1 MNQILVVFC
10 TCPDENVA
18 RELARGLVEQR
29 LAACVNI
36 LPEIRSIYR
45 WQGAVSEDGES
56 LMVIKTSRSAW
67 GRLENWLNRNH
78 PYDLPELIAMPVD
91 QGLPAYLEWVVQ
103 ESEP

>member
-1 MNQILVVFC
+1 MNRILVVFC
-10 TCPDENVA
+10 TCPDEKVA
-18 RELARGLVEQR
+18 RDLAARLVEQK

-67 GRLENWLNRNH
+67 GRLENWLSRNH

-91 QGLPAYLEWVVQ
+91 KGLPAYLEWVVQ

>member
-1 MNQILVVFC
+1 MNRILVVFC
-10 TCPDENVA
+10 TCPDEKVA
-18 RELARGLVEQR
+18 RELARRLVEQK

-45 WQGAVSEDGES
+45 WQGAVSDDGES

-67 GRLENWLNRNH
+67 GRLENWLSRNH

-91 QGLPAYLEWVVQ
+91 KGLPAYLEWVVQ

>member
-1 MNQILVVFC
+1 MNPILVVFC
-10 TCPDENVA
+10 TCPDETTAKN
-18 RELARGLVEQR
+18 LAAGLVGQQ
-29 LAACVNI
+29 LAACVNV
-36 LPEIRSIYR
+36 LPGIRSIYR

-67 GRLENWLNRNH
+67 ERLENWLNRNH

>member
-10 TCPDENVA
+10 TCPDEEVA
-18 RELARGLVEQR
+18 RALARRLVEHK

-36 LPEIRSIYR
+36 LPEVRSIYR

-67 GRLENWLNRNH
+67 ARLENWLNRNH

>member
-1 MNQILVVFC
+1 MSQILVVLC

-18 RELARGLVEQR
+18 RELARGLVEQH

-56 LMVIKTSRSAW
+56 LMVIKTSLLTW
-67 GRLENWLNRNH
+67 GQLENWLNRNH
-78 PYDLPELIAMPVD
+78 PYDLPELIALPVD
-91 QGLPAYLEWVVQ
+91 KGLPAYLEWVVQ

>member
-1 MNQILVVFC
+1 MNPILVVFC

-67 GRLENWLNRNH
+67 ERLENWLNRNH